1 MASFAV
7 HLFLCTATA
16 LRQSP
21 SWLPQRAHAA
31 PRVPVVA
38 CGADALSRSE
48 ARARNKAQR
57 DISQALVQLKLP
69 SNVATV
75 YSEALAAMGVRSAS
89 ELVRL
94 TKSQMDAVE
103 MRSEHR
109 QLLQMQAALEAAELN
124 AAAAASPIVEAAVA
138 AQPLSDTAE
147 SDGAALDAHDD
158 AIVEFEEVIVVSDEM
173 DGARVDAALAASL
186 PPLSRSYFS
195 ELCAEGRVRVDGVVC
210 TKKSAKLV
218 AGSTLRV
225 TLRAASELTV
235 TPEPLPLDILYEDE
249 CMLAVNKASGM
260 VTHPAPGHWTGTFA
274 NALAH
279 RVQSSAL
286 TTTLTPGTA
295 LPDAFGDGLR
305 PGIVHR
311 LDRYTSGVLLGAKTV
326 EAQRALLE
334 AFAAR
339 RMRKVYLTVVAGVP
353 DEHQTVSA
361 RIGRHPVDR
370 LKMAVESDPSR
381 GRHAVSVVHRLA
393 TDGRL
398 SLVAVRIDTGR
409 THQIRVHMASLR
421 CPVLGDPLYGDPNW
435 NQKEAR
441 RAGRPLLHALQ
452 LGLEHPLTRA
462 PLVVRAPPPE
472 DVRTLGAQLAG
483 CAPDAQSFDAWLAP
497 RLHAVLEVDA
507 DSVEINH

>member
-1 MASFAV
+1 MASFTV

-109 QLLQMQAALEAAELN
+109 QLLQMQAALEA
-124 AAAAASPIVEAAVA
+124 
-138 AQPLSDTAE
+138 
-147 SDGAALDAHDD
+147 AALDAHDD

-370 LKMAVESDPSR
+370 LKMAVELDPSR